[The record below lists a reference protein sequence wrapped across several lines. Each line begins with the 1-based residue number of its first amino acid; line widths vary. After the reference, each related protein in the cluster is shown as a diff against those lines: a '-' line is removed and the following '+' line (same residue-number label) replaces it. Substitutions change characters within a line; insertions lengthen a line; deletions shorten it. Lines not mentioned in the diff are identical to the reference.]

1 MMKKAV
7 FTVETISAG
16 QGEVL
21 VFVEDPA
28 GHREEAKVTANNDK
42 NRTYSVVYIPKVT
55 GLHKV
60 IGSYLNNKELIKQS
74 RKQVS
79 RPIHLLQS

>member
-1 MMKKAV
+1 MIKAV

-60 IGSYLNNKELIKQS
+60 IGSYLNNQELIKQS
-74 RKQVS
+74 VCK
-79 RPIHLLQS
+79 